1 MGKSATELWTVVQAV
16 KAEGEPGTVSDKLV
30 EMAVLPDYQS
40 YQVGFASAYV
50 ATEVTDKVLEEKEA
64 EVKSW
69 WTSTT
74 HVALA
79 GPLRGV
85 FYEEFAHRRLQAGGR
100 FEYREL
106 GTTVE
111 SLMELGPNTLRE
123 FDGIGE
129 VAFFA
134 DGDYARPRQRN
145 FPAVDALLK
154 PNMLLQMTIS
164 TSHTI
169 NGEGLDQAMRVVGG
183 TAPAL
188 YFVVPPSIY
197 AEFREQP
204 IKWTGKIRSGGLEG
218 VPQFV
223 MKVAI

>member
-1 MGKSATELWTVVQAV
+1 MLYY
-16 KAEGEPGTVSDKLV
+16 L
-30 EMAVLPDYQS
+30 
-40 YQVGFASAYV
+40 FA
-50 ATEVTDKVLEEKEA
+50 
-64 EVKSW
+64 
-69 WTSTT
+69 
-74 HVALA
+74 
-79 GPLRGV
+79 
-85 FYEEFAHRRLQAGGR
+85 Q
-100 FEYREL
+100 
-106 GTTVE
+106 
-111 SLMELGPNTLRE
+111 
-123 FDGIGE
+123 
-129 VAFFA
+129 
-134 DGDYARPRQRN
+134 
-145 FPAVDALLK
+145 

-204 IKWTGKIRSGGLEG
+204 IKWTGKKRSGGVEG